1 MWLWLELSRPDVKVV
16 LGNDAQ
22 NDTFHKNKKLSKLK
36 IISLGHLSNTFKRC
50 KSKKCSPKIIEKF
63 EISMSS
69 PKGSGIKPPK
79 RSRKKPKGLKFEPLC
94 QQDIRRITLKE
105 LIEVNMCNFLME
117 DKSLM
122 EICKGRRNSHKCFTC
137 EPDGRN
143 QKLSKYIKCIRTTS

>member
-1 MWLWLELSRPDVKVV
+1 MWE
-16 LGNDAQ
+16 
-22 NDTFHKNKKLSKLK
+22 FK
-36 IISLGHLSNTFKRC
+36 IISLGHLSTTFKRC

-63 EISMSS
+63 EISMNS

-137 EPDGRN
+137 EADGRN
-143 QKLSKYIKCIRTTS
+143 HKSSKLFISKLPVNYYIKFIVNSLHTIWKVSMYHRLWI